1 MERGRTAN
9 VNVRH
14 CEAEGDSDAAGECG
28 KARWCETLTGLT
40 TEGGN
45 CAVCLR
51 NVRQLMHM
59 RVDVVMVV
67 HLL

>member
-1 MERGRTAN
+1 MKDCIDHSRLIVMERGRTAN

-45 CAVCLR
+45 CAVCAT
-51 NVRQLMHM
+51 
-59 RVDVVMVV
+59 
-67 HLL
+67 